1 MNSEPRKRDSGAIS
15 RRVFLGSV
23 GVTVTSLSLSDL
35 LSGRK
40 AFAART
46 LKWGE
51 QVSESNPNVR
61 AVLDVFKP
69 YVEERTDIKIVMYL
83 NAQLGNNREVI
94 EGVRAGGIDMDT
106 EGAGPL
112 ASFIQPLSVY
122 DVPYTWLAVD
132 QLYKVENGP
141 VGAKVRSMIKEK
153 LNMWALGLFNY
164 GWRQLTCNKPIQSPD
179 DMKGLRFRSV
189 PTDINMA
196 TYEGWGA
203 KPTPMN
209 FSELYLALKT
219 GGIDGQDNPL
229 PTIDSAKF
237 YEVQKYLIL
246 TKHMLPSRWI
256 LINNTVWESF
266 PANVKQTFQE
276 AAERAVKYNNDMI
289 AKLEESL
296 VAKFKNSGM
305 EVIQPNL
312 EPFKKTRD
320 YVVNKLFKDKPEAM
334 ELLKGIWDVTL
345 K

>member
-1 MNSEPRKRDSGAIS
+1 MSTGLERNGSKGVPRRQFLAKAGVVTISLGFTGLLFEKGA
-15 RRVFLGSV
+15 G
-23 GVTVTSLSLSDL
+23 
-35 LSGRK
+35 
-40 AFAART
+40 AAIT

-51 QVSESNPNVR
+51 QVSETNPNVK

-69 YVEERTDIKIVMYL
+69 YVEARTDIKIAMYP
-83 NAQLGNNREVI
+83 NSQLGNNREVI

-106 EGAGPL
+106 EGAGLL
-112 ASFIQPLSVY
+112 ASYIQPLSVY
-122 DVPYTWLAVD
+122 DVPYTWLAVE
-132 QLYKVENGP
+132 QLYKVESGS
-141 VGAKVRSMIKEK
+141 VGAKVRGMIKEK
-153 LNMWALGLFNY
+153 LNMWPLGLFNY
-164 GWRQLTCNKPIQSPD
+164 GWRQLTCNKPIRSPD

-219 GGIDGQDNPL
+219 GAIDGQDNPL

-246 TKHMLPSRWI
+246 TYHMLPSRWI
-256 LINNTVWESF
+256 LINNTLWEGF
-266 PANVKQTFQE
+266 PASVKQAFQE
-276 AAERAVKYNNDMI
+276 AAEKAVKYNNDLI

-296 VAKFKNSGM
+296 IGKFKGFGM

-312 EPFKKTRD
+312 EPFKQTRD

-334 ELLKGIWDVTL
+334 ELLKGIWEATL

>member
-1 MNSEPRKRDSGAIS
+1 MSRERNQMGPSPIS
-15 RRVFLGSV
+15 RRGFLTSV
-23 GVTVTSLSLSDL
+23 GVTVASLSVSDL
-35 LSGRK
+35 LLGK
-40 AFAART
+40 QAFAART

-51 QVSESNPNVR
+51 QVSETNPNVR

-69 YVEERTDIKIVMYL
+69 YVEERTDIKIAMYL
-83 NAQLGNNREVI
+83 NGQLGNNREVL

-106 EGAGPL
+106 EGAGPI

-132 QLYKVENGP
+132 QLYKVENGM

-153 LNMWALGLFNY
+153 LNMWPLGLFNY
-164 GWRQLTCNKPIQSPD
+164 GWRQLTCNKPIHSPD
-179 DMKGLRFRSV
+179 DLRGLRFRSV

-203 KPTPMN
+203 KPAPMN

-219 GGIDGQDNPL
+219 GGLDGQDNPL

-246 TKHMLPSRWI
+246 TKHMLPSRWM
-256 LINNTVWESF
+256 LINNTVWESL
-266 PANVKQTFQE
+266 PANAKQTFQE
-276 AAERAVKYNNDMI
+276 ASQRAVQYNNDMI

-296 VAKFKNSGM
+296 IAKFKSSGM

-312 EPFKKTRD
+312 EPFKKTREF
-320 YVVNKLFKDKPEAM
+320 VVNKLFKNNPEAM

-345 K
+345 G